1 MNEKD
6 LFIKNIDEDIK
17 ENGWRKWLFY
27 SRYLEKNRDELD
39 EEDIKDLR
47 EKIEYYYKKEEQHNI
62 TPQVKD

>member
-17 ENGWRKWLFY
+17 ENGWRKWLVY

-47 EKIEYYYKKEEQHNI
+47 EKIEYYYKKEEGGGESR
-62 TPQVKD
+62 